1 MTDLN
6 DMARMRDEYLAR
18 RDEFGPSA
26 AARHKQVR
34 KIRVTTAEQRK
45 REREQPTAKPAA
57 EQRRDD
63 QIAALYRL
71 WAHLPRV
78 FRRVKVWHAG
88 YSSVE
93 EAERCS
99 AAEANVITSEIQNSD
114 LHAPV
119 LDMDIPCA
127 LVPSSTP
134 GHFHLYIEK
143 PMTWRTYKRLLKA
156 LGRAGILEDGFVQ
169 ASLSRGYTS
178 VRVPWVKKYVG

>member
-63 QIAALYRL
+63 QIAAYRL
-71 WAHLPRV
+71 WGHLPRV

-99 AAEANVITSEIQNSD
+99 AADANVITSEIQHSD

-143 PMTWRTYKRLLKA
+143 PMTWRTYRRLLKA
-156 LGRAGILEDGFVQ
+156 LGRAGVLEDGFVK
-169 ASLSRGYTS
+169 ASLDRGYTS
-178 VRVPWVKKYVG
+178 VRVPWVKKHVG